1 MLLYYGILSYIRCLL
16 YVYSSQCTRG
26 AQEAQMSALS
36 ASGLLVRN
44 DV

>member
-1 MLLYYGILSYIRCLL
+1 MPIKRSTDRE
-16 YVYSSQCTRG
+16 RG
-26 AQEAQMSALS
+26 GVGGGGDKMSALS

>member
-1 MLLYYGILSYIRCLL
+1 MPIKRSTDRE
-16 YVYSSQCTRG
+16 RG
-26 AQEAQMSALS
+26 GGGGGKMSALS